1 MRPRCTRAA
10 RRSPDSRPE
19 RLGSRDGGGR
29 GAAPVL
35 LSGSVRRGDASGCSA
50 PAPILGNPARRVEA
64 RTLRRRSPSLSARSP
79 SRALRRRARQSSPA
93 RRQCREAVDRRRHA
107 RRPLGLAQ
115 RHPILRLLAHHD
127 GCARA
132 RGGGARADDR
142 GVRPA
147 APADRRAARRRLAAG
162 GRGAA
167 PARRAR
173 TLERRDVHHDPGAR
187 AAVLRDAGRGELPRH
202 RRPDRGGEGRRHRSG
217 LGRSDRIEGRLD
229 AHPARLRDDRGA
241 RSRAHGSRDGPE
253 VPAGAPAEEGDR

>member
-50 PAPILGNPARRVEA
+50 PAPILGEPARRVEA
-64 RTLRRRSPSLSARSP
+64 RTRSTPSPTKPGSARGARGSTSSRGGRGGRAAKP
-79 SRALRRRARQSSPA
+79 STGGS
-93 RRQCREAVDRRRHA
+93 DA
-107 RRPLGLAQ
+107 RRPLGMAQ

-147 APADRRAARRRLAAG
+147 APADRGASRRRLAAG

-173 TLERRDVHHDPGAR
+173 ALERRDVHHDPGAR

-229 AHPARLRDDRGA
+229 AHPARLRDDRGT
-241 RSRAHGSRDGPE
+241 RSRAHGSRGGPAE
-253 VPAGAPAEEGDR
+253 VPAGAPAGVGDR